1 MKDSLKYIS
10 LVSVFIILIF
20 SVTATN
26 LLLKYDENGSF
37 KYSKEYY
44 EIRFNNVKINY
55 DLDASI
61 KLNDENNFV
70 HFDLNDLNEF
80 IDEKEF
86 HIDLTNLGNKDVFV
100 TNAYISNIDTNV
112 DLEKVDINTSISNG
126 DRISGGSSKRLF
138 VKIKYNGKKSKNK
151 KYFNFNINYAFSKS

>member
-1 MKDSLKYIS
+1 MKGSIKYI
-10 LVSVFIILIF
+10 LLIIVFIVFVCSITI
-20 SVTATN
+20 TN
-26 LLLKYDENGSF
+26 LFIKYDESGSF
-37 KYSKEYY
+37 DLKKEYY